1 MKKLVILALVASLF
15 TACQSDK
22 KDNKTTDSLSQAPA
36 PKPDTLTYVYDSVKV
51 YSKTPVSS
59 DKRVTDTAKAVIE
72 YPVFQDTILN
82 NYLEKTVV
90 AAANSNVDAVYSN
103 YTALANGFIKSFD
116 TFQKDNED
124 RIQTWF
130 LDTRLNVLLQE
141 PGFICFSLQNLDYT
155 GGAHGNQ
162 SYRYLNYD
170 LKAHRLIKLDEL
182 FKPGTKP
189 ELVKI
194 AEAIFR
200 KNEGLSPTASLAN
213 GYFFTNNQF
222 ALNENFLILADGIE
236 FLYNPYEIKPY
247 ASGKTRLMI
256 PYAQIK
262 ALIRPNTILST
273 LID

>member
-1 MKKLVILALVASLF
+1 MKKLLALCFIAFLF
-15 TACQSDK
+15 ACQSDN
-22 KDNKTTDSLSQAPA
+22 KDSKVTDSLSQAPA
-36 PKPDTLTYVYDSVKV
+36 PKLDTLTYVYDSVKV

-59 DKRVTDTAKAVIE
+59 DKRVTDTAKAVIQ
-72 YPVFQDTILN
+72 YPVFKDTVLN

-90 AAANSNVDAVYSN
+90 AAANSNVDAVYAN
-103 YTALANGFIKSFD
+103 YAALANGFIKSFD
-116 TFQKDNED
+116 TYQKDNED

-130 LDTRLNVLLQE
+130 LDARLRVLLQE
-141 PGFICFSLQNLDYT
+141 PGFICFSLDNLDYM

-162 SYRYLNYD
+162 SSRYLNYD
-170 LKAHRLIKLDEL
+170 LTTHRLIKLDDL
-182 FKPGTKP
+182 FKPGSKA

-194 AEAIFR
+194 AEGIFR

-256 PYAQIK
+256 PYEQIK
-262 ALIRPNTILST
+262 ALIKPNSILT
-273 LID
+273 RLKD